1 MIKKNKIA
9 TLVKS
14 RKCLASKVTADGTQW
29 IGDGSSFYIL
39 AGIKP
44 MEQGGLMSMLDFT
57 DKDVETVHF
66 TSTNVSDNMFADKD
80 ECDEQAEKAPKRVII
95 SGAEYLM
102 FETSTR
108 LIFINSLYF
117 KPIMTDEQTTFHIRK
132 DCLCIKHGLLL
143 EAVIAG
149 CSFSEDELFKWFDE
163 LNETMCAVSE
173 KYINKWYKDEQPEQL
188 ELADE

>member
-1 MIKKNKIA
+1 
-9 TLVKS
+9 
-14 RKCLASKVTADGTQW
+14 
-29 IGDGSSFYIL
+29 
-39 AGIKP
+39 

-57 DKDVETVHF
+57 DKDVVSVHF
-66 TSTNVSDNMFADKD
+66 TSTNVSDEMFSDKA
-80 ECDEQAEKAPKRVII
+80 ELEEQAEKAPKRVII

-117 KPIMTDEQTTFHIRK
+117 KPIVTDEHTTFHVRK
-132 DCLCIKHGLLL
+132 DCLCVKHGLLL
-143 EAVIAG
+143 EAVISG
-149 CSFSEDELFKWFDE
+149 CCFSENELFKWFDE

-173 KYINKWYKDEQPEQL
+173 KYINKCNKDEQPEQL